1 MRVALKAMVVCMV
14 LGGLPLPAGAADAPK
29 ANEPVIDIS
38 DVDRFYRLYERT
50 QGQPTAEQLQ
60 RDYLD
65 GGSAGLH
72 QFAKARRIT
81 GEAIAA
87 NLARNPQVY
96 VDARRCMAVLPASRA
111 RLKASLQ
118 KLVELYPEA
127 RVPAV
132 TIAVGRGKPVGTAS
146 ADTGVQ
152 IGLEALCATDWIN
165 PDVEDRFVYVIAH
178 EYVHVQQLP
187 AFVETEQATVLESA
201 LMEGAAE
208 FVGELISGEVAYLH
222 LKHNTKG
229 LEKAIETKFQADMDK
244 RDLSDWIYNS
254 KPGNP
259 GDLGYWVGYRI
270 VKAYYRNA
278 SDKRQA
284 LRDIIGLRDARQF
297 LARSGWQPGMDL
309 R

>member
-1 MRVALKAMVVCMV
+1 MRLALMAVMVCAV
-14 LGGLPLPAGAADAPK
+14 LGATTSQGWAADAK
-29 ANEPVIDIS
+29 AGDPVVDID
-38 DVDRFYRLYERT
+38 DVERFYRLYDSV
-50 QGQPTAEQLQ
+50 QGHPSAEQLQ

-65 GGSAGLH
+65 AGSEGLH
-72 QFAKARRIT
+72 HFAKARRVT

-87 NLARNPQVY
+87 NLAKNPQAY
-96 VDARRCMAVLPASRA
+96 IDAKRCMEVLPDTRN
-111 RLKASLQ
+111 RLRASLR

-127 RVPAV
+127 RLPTV

-146 ADTGVQ
+146 AGTGVQ
-152 IGLEALCATDWIN
+152 IGLEALCATDWLN
-165 PDVEDRFVYVIAH
+165 PDLEDRFVHVIAH
-178 EYVHVQQLP
+178 EYVHVQQVP

-222 LKHNTKG
+222 LKQNTKG
-229 LEKAIETKFQADMDK
+229 QELAIETKFQADMDK

-270 VKAYYRNA
+270 VKSYYQNA

-284 LRDIIGLRDARQF
+284 LRDIIGLQDARAF
-297 LARSGWQPGMDL
+297 LARSGWRPGIEL

>member
-1 MRVALKAMVVCMV
+1 MRLALMAVMVCAV
-14 LGGLPLPAGAADAPK
+14 LGATTSQGWAADAK
-29 ANEPVIDIS
+29 AGDPVVDID
-38 DVDRFYRLYERT
+38 DVERFYRLYDSV
-50 QGQPTAEQLQ
+50 QGHPSAEQLQ

-65 GGSAGLH
+65 AGSEGLH
-72 QFAKARRIT
+72 HFAKARRIT

-87 NLARNPQVY
+87 NLAKNPQAY
-96 VDARRCMAVLPASRA
+96 IDAKRCMEVLPDTRN
-111 RLKASLQ
+111 RLRASLR

-127 RVPAV
+127 RLPTV

-152 IGLEALCATDWIN
+152 IGLEALCATDWLN
-165 PDVEDRFVYVIAH
+165 PDLEDRFVHVIAH
-178 EYVHVQQLP
+178 EYVHVQQVP

-201 LMEGAAE
+201 LTEGAAE

-222 LKHNTKG
+222 LKQNTKG
-229 LEKAIETKFQADMDK
+229 QELAIETKFQADMDK
-244 RDLSDWIYNS
+244 RDLSEWIYNS

-270 VKAYYRNA
+270 VKSYYQNA

-284 LRDIIGLRDARQF
+284 LRDIIGLQDARAF
-297 LARSGWQPGMDL
+297 LARSGWRPGIEL

>member
-1 MRVALKAMVVCMV
+1 MRMAFKAMVVCMA
-14 LGGLPLPAGAADAPK
+14 LGGLPPHAGAADVPK
-29 ANEPVIDIS
+29 TNEPVIDIS
-38 DVDRFYRLYERT
+38 DVDRFYRLYEHT

-72 QFAKARRIT
+72 QFAKVRRIT

-87 NLARNPQVY
+87 NLARNPQAY
-96 VDARRCMAVLPASRA
+96 VDARRCMAVLPATRT
-111 RLKASLQ
+111 RLKAALQ
-118 KLVELYPEA
+118 KLVELYSQA
-127 RVPAV
+127 RLPAV

-146 ADTGVQ
+146 ADSGVQ
-152 IGLEALCATDWIN
+152 IGLEALCATDWLN
-165 PDVEDRFVYVIAH
+165 PDVEDRFVHVIAH
-178 EYVHVQQLP
+178 EYVHVQQEP
-187 AFVETEQATVLESA
+187 AFVGTEQATVLESA

-222 LKHNTKG
+222 LKHSTQG
-229 LEKAIETKFQADMDK
+229 QEKAIETRFEADMDK

-297 LARSGWQPGMDL
+297 LARSGWRPGMEL

>member
-1 MRVALKAMVVCMV
+1 MRLALMAVMVCAV
-14 LGGLPLPAGAADAPK
+14 LGATTSQGWAADAK
-29 ANEPVIDIS
+29 AGDPVVDID
-38 DVDRFYRLYERT
+38 DVERFYRLYDSV
-50 QGQPTAEQLQ
+50 QGHPSAEQLQ

-65 GGSAGLH
+65 AGSEGLH
-72 QFAKARRIT
+72 HFAKARRIT

-87 NLARNPQVY
+87 NLAKNPQAY
-96 VDARRCMAVLPASRA
+96 IDAKRCMEVLPDTRN
-111 RLKASLQ
+111 RLRASLR

-127 RVPAV
+127 RLPTV

-152 IGLEALCATDWIN
+152 IGLEALCATDWLN
-165 PDVEDRFVYVIAH
+165 PDLEDRFVHVIAH
-178 EYVHVQQLP
+178 EYVHVQQVP

-222 LKHNTKG
+222 LKQNTKG
-229 LEKAIETKFQADMDK
+229 QELAIETKFQADMDK

-270 VKAYYRNA
+270 VKSYYQNA

-284 LRDIIGLRDARQF
+284 LRDIIGLQDARAF
-297 LARSGWQPGMDL
+297 LARSGWQPGIEL

>member
-1 MRVALKAMVVCMV
+1 MRLALMAVMVCAV
-14 LGGLPLPAGAADAPK
+14 LGATTSQGWAADAK
-29 ANEPVIDIS
+29 AGDPVVDID
-38 DVDRFYRLYERT
+38 DVERFYRLYDSV
-50 QGQPTAEQLQ
+50 QGHPSAEQLQ

-65 GGSAGLH
+65 AGSEGLH
-72 QFAKARRIT
+72 HFAKARRIT

-87 NLARNPQVY
+87 NLAKNPQAY
-96 VDARRCMAVLPASRA
+96 IDAKRCMEVLPDTRN
-111 RLKASLQ
+111 RLRASLR

-127 RVPAV
+127 RLPTV

-152 IGLEALCATDWIN
+152 IGLEALCATDWLN
-165 PDVEDRFVYVIAH
+165 PDLEDRFVHVIAH
-178 EYVHVQQLP
+178 EYVHVQQVP

-222 LKHNTKG
+222 LKQNTKG
-229 LEKAIETKFQADMDK
+229 QELAIETKFQADMDK

-270 VKAYYRNA
+270 VKSYYQNA

-284 LRDIIGLRDARQF
+284 LRDIIGLQDARAF
-297 LARSGWQPGMDL
+297 LARSGWRPGIEL

>member
-1 MRVALKAMVVCMV
+1 MRLALMAVMVCAV
-14 LGGLPLPAGAADAPK
+14 LGATTSQGWAADAE
-29 ANEPVIDIS
+29 AGDPVVDID
-38 DVDRFYRLYERT
+38 DVERFYRLYDSV
-50 QGQPTAEQLQ
+50 QGHPSAEQLQ

-65 GGSAGLH
+65 AGSEGLH
-72 QFAKARRIT
+72 HFAKARRIT

-87 NLARNPQVY
+87 NLAKNPQAY
-96 VDARRCMAVLPASRA
+96 IDAKRCMEVLPDTRN
-111 RLKASLQ
+111 RLRASLR

-127 RVPAV
+127 RLPTV

-152 IGLEALCATDWIN
+152 IGLEALCATDWLN
-165 PDVEDRFVYVIAH
+165 PDLEDRFVHVIAH
-178 EYVHVQQLP
+178 EYVHVQQVP

-222 LKHNTKG
+222 LKQNTKG
-229 LEKAIETKFQADMDK
+229 QELAIETKFQADMDK

-270 VKAYYRNA
+270 VKSYYQNA

-284 LRDIIGLRDARQF
+284 LRDIIGLQDARAF
-297 LARSGWQPGMDL
+297 LARSGWRPGIEL

>member
-1 MRVALKAMVVCMV
+1 MRLALMAVMVCAV
-14 LGGLPLPAGAADAPK
+14 LDATTSQGWAADAK
-29 ANEPVIDIS
+29 AGDPVVDID
-38 DVDRFYRLYERT
+38 DVERFYRLYDSV
-50 QGQPTAEQLQ
+50 QGHPSAEQLQ

-65 GGSAGLH
+65 AGSEGLH
-72 QFAKARRIT
+72 HFAKARRIT

-87 NLARNPQVY
+87 NLAKNPQAY
-96 VDARRCMAVLPASRA
+96 IDAKRCMEVLPDTRN
-111 RLKASLQ
+111 RLRASLR

-127 RVPAV
+127 RLPTV

-146 ADTGVQ
+146 AGTGVQ
-152 IGLEALCATDWIN
+152 IGLEALCATDWLN
-165 PDVEDRFVYVIAH
+165 PDLEDRFVHVIAH
-178 EYVHVQQLP
+178 EYVHVQQVP

-222 LKHNTKG
+222 LKQNTKG
-229 LEKAIETKFQADMDK
+229 QELAIETKFQADMDK

-270 VKAYYRNA
+270 VKSYYQNA

-284 LRDIIGLRDARQF
+284 LHDIIGLQDARAF
-297 LARSGWQPGMDL
+297 LARSGWRPGIEL

>member
-1 MRVALKAMVVCMV
+1 MRLALMAVIVGAA
-14 LGGLPLPAGAADAPK
+14 LGMAVPQGRAADAAK
-29 ANEPVIDIS
+29 AAEPVVDIG
-38 DVDRFYRLYERT
+38 DVERFYRLYDST
-50 QGQPTAEQLQ
+50 QGHPSAEQLQ

-65 GGSAGLH
+65 GGSEGLH

-87 NLARNPQVY
+87 NLVKNPQAY
-96 VDARRCMAVLPASRA
+96 VDAKRCMEVLPDTRSR
-111 RLKASLQ
+111 LTASLR

-127 RVPAV
+127 RLPTV

-165 PDVEDRFVYVIAH
+165 PDLEDRFVHVIAH
-178 EYVHVQQLP
+178 EYVHVQQVP
-187 AFVETEQATVLESA
+187 AFVQTEQATVLESA

-222 LKHNTKG
+222 LKQNTKG
-229 LEKAIETKFQADMDK
+229 QELAIETKFQADMDK

-270 VKAYYRNA
+270 VKSYYRNA

-284 LRDIIGLRDARQF
+284 LRDIIGLQDARAF
-297 LARSGWQPGMDL
+297 LARSGWRPGIEL

>member
-1 MRVALKAMVVCMV
+1 MRLALMAVMVCAV
-14 LGGLPLPAGAADAPK
+14 LGATTSQGWAADAK
-29 ANEPVIDIS
+29 AGDPVVDID
-38 DVDRFYRLYERT
+38 DVERFYRLYDSV
-50 QGQPTAEQLQ
+50 QGHPSAEQLQ

-65 GGSAGLH
+65 AGSEGLRH
-72 QFAKARRIT
+72 FAKARRIT

-87 NLARNPQVY
+87 NLAKNPQAY
-96 VDARRCMAVLPASRA
+96 IDAKRCMEVLPDTRN
-111 RLKASLQ
+111 RLRASLR

-127 RVPAV
+127 RLPTV

-152 IGLEALCATDWIN
+152 IGLEALCATDWLN
-165 PDVEDRFVYVIAH
+165 PDLEDRFVHVIAH
-178 EYVHVQQLP
+178 EYVHVQQVP

-222 LKHNTKG
+222 LKQNTKG
-229 LEKAIETKFQADMDK
+229 QELAIETKFQADMDK

-270 VKAYYRNA
+270 VKSYYQNA

-284 LRDIIGLRDARQF
+284 LRDIIGLQDARAF
-297 LARSGWQPGMDL
+297 LARSGWRPGIEL

>member
-1 MRVALKAMVVCMV
+1 MRLALMAVMVCAV
-14 LGGLPLPAGAADAPK
+14 LGATTSQGWAADAK
-29 ANEPVIDIS
+29 AGDPVVDID
-38 DVDRFYRLYERT
+38 DVERFYRLYDSV
-50 QGQPTAEQLQ
+50 QGHPSAEQLQ

-65 GGSAGLH
+65 AGSEGLH
-72 QFAKARRIT
+72 HFAKARRIT

-87 NLARNPQVY
+87 NLAKNPQAY
-96 VDARRCMAVLPASRA
+96 IDAKRCMEVLPDTRN
-111 RLKASLQ
+111 RLRASLR

-127 RVPAV
+127 RLPTV

-152 IGLEALCATDWIN
+152 IGLEALCATDWLN
-165 PDVEDRFVYVIAH
+165 PDLEDRFVHVIAH
-178 EYVHVQQLP
+178 EYVHVQQVP

-222 LKHNTKG
+222 LKQNTKG
-229 LEKAIETKFQADMDK
+229 QELAIETKFQTDMDK

-270 VKAYYRNA
+270 VKSYYQNA

-284 LRDIIGLRDARQF
+284 LRDIIGLQDARAF
-297 LARSGWQPGMDL
+297 LARSGWRPGIEL

>member
-1 MRVALKAMVVCMV
+1 MRLALMAVMVCAV
-14 LGGLPLPAGAADAPK
+14 LGATTSQGWAADAK
-29 ANEPVIDIS
+29 AGDPVVDID
-38 DVDRFYRLYERT
+38 DVERFYRLYDSV
-50 QGQPTAEQLQ
+50 QGHPSAEQLQ

-65 GGSAGLH
+65 AGSEGLH
-72 QFAKARRIT
+72 HFAKARRIT

-87 NLARNPQVY
+87 NLAKNPQAY
-96 VDARRCMAVLPASRA
+96 IDAKRCMEVLPDTRN
-111 RLKASLQ
+111 RLRASLR

-127 RVPAV
+127 RLPTV

-152 IGLEALCATDWIN
+152 IGLEALCATDWLN
-165 PDVEDRFVYVIAH
+165 PDLEDRFVHVIAH
-178 EYVHVQQLP
+178 EYVHVQQVP

-222 LKHNTKG
+222 LKQNTKG
-229 LEKAIETKFQADMDK
+229 QELAIETKFQTDIDK

-270 VKAYYRNA
+270 VKSYYQNA

-284 LRDIIGLRDARQF
+284 LRDIIGLQDARAF
-297 LARSGWQPGMDL
+297 LARSGWRPGIEL

>member
-1 MRVALKAMVVCMV
+1 MRLALMAVMVCAV
-14 LGGLPLPAGAADAPK
+14 LGATTSQGWAADAK
-29 ANEPVIDIS
+29 AGDPVVDID
-38 DVDRFYRLYERT
+38 DVERFYRLYDSV
-50 QGQPTAEQLQ
+50 QGHPSAEQLQ

-65 GGSAGLH
+65 AGSEGLH
-72 QFAKARRIT
+72 HFAKARRIT

-87 NLARNPQVY
+87 NLAKNPQAY
-96 VDARRCMAVLPASRA
+96 IDAKRCMEVLPDTRN
-111 RLKASLQ
+111 RLRASLR

-127 RVPAV
+127 RLPTV

-146 ADTGVQ
+146 ADNGVQ
-152 IGLEALCATDWIN
+152 IGLEALCATDWLN
-165 PDVEDRFVYVIAH
+165 PDLEDRFVHVIAH
-178 EYVHVQQLP
+178 EYVHVQQVP

-222 LKHNTKG
+222 LKQNTKG
-229 LEKAIETKFQADMDK
+229 QELAIETKFQTDMDK

-270 VKAYYRNA
+270 VKSYYQNA

-284 LRDIIGLRDARQF
+284 LRDIIGLQDARAF
-297 LARSGWQPGMDL
+297 LARSGWRPGIEL

>member
-1 MRVALKAMVVCMV
+1 MRLALMAVMVCAT
-14 LGGLPLPAGAADAPK
+14 LGVTAPQGWAADAK
-29 ANEPVIDIS
+29 AGDPVVDIS
-38 DVDRFYRLYERT
+38 DVERFYRLYDSA
-50 QGQPTAEQLQ
+50 QGHPSAEQLQ

-65 GGSAGLH
+65 DGSDGLH

-87 NLARNPQVY
+87 NLAKNPQAY
-96 VDARRCMAVLPASRA
+96 VDAKRCIEVLPDTRS
-111 RLKASLQ
+111 RLKASLR

-127 RVPAV
+127 RLPTV

-165 PDVEDRFVYVIAH
+165 PDLEDRFVHVIAH
-178 EYVHVQQLP
+178 EYVHVQQVP

-222 LKHNTKG
+222 LKQNTKG
-229 LEKAIETKFQADMDK
+229 QELAIETKFQADMDK

-278 SDKRQA
+278 SDKQQA
-284 LRDIIGLRDARQF
+284 LHDIIGLQDARAF
-297 LARSGWQPGMDL
+297 LARSGWRPGIEL

>member
-1 MRVALKAMVVCMV
+1 MRLALMAVMVCAV
-14 LGGLPLPAGAADAPK
+14 LGATASQGWAADAK
-29 ANEPVIDIS
+29 AGDPVVDID
-38 DVDRFYRLYERT
+38 DVERFYRLYDSV
-50 QGQPTAEQLQ
+50 QGHPSAEQLQ

-65 GGSAGLH
+65 AGSEGLH
-72 QFAKARRIT
+72 HFAKARRIT

-87 NLARNPQVY
+87 NLAKNPQAY
-96 VDARRCMAVLPASRA
+96 IDAKRCMEVLPDTRN
-111 RLKASLQ
+111 RLRASLR

-127 RVPAV
+127 RLPTV

-146 ADTGVQ
+146 AGTGVQ
-152 IGLEALCATDWIN
+152 IGLEALCATDWLN
-165 PDVEDRFVYVIAH
+165 PDLEDRFVHVIAH
-178 EYVHVQQLP
+178 EYVHVQQVP

-222 LKHNTKG
+222 LKQNTKG
-229 LEKAIETKFQADMDK
+229 QELAIETKFQADMDK

-270 VKAYYRNA
+270 VKSYYRNA

-284 LRDIIGLRDARQF
+284 LRDIIGLQDARAF
-297 LARSGWQPGMDL
+297 LARSGWRPGIEL

>member
-1 MRVALKAMVVCMV
+1 MRVAFKAMVVCV
-14 LGGLPLPAGAADAPK
+14 ALASVAPQAGAADAAK
-29 ANEPVIDIS
+29 AGEPVIDTG
-38 DVDRFYRLYERT
+38 DVERFYQLYERT
-50 QGQPTAEQLQ
+50 HGQPTAEQLQ
-60 RDYLD
+60 KDYLD

-87 NLARNPQVY
+87 NLAKHPQAY
-96 VDARRCMAVLPASRA
+96 VDAKRCMAALPDTRV
-111 RLKASLQ
+111 RLKASLR
-118 KLVELYPEA
+118 KLVELYPDA
-127 RVPAV
+127 RLPAV

-165 PDVEDRFVYVIAH
+165 PDVEDRFVHVIAH
-178 EYVHVQQLP
+178 EYVHVQQVP

-229 LEKAIETKFQADMDK
+229 QEKAIETKFQTDMDK

-278 SDKRQA
+278 GDKRQA
-284 LRDIIGLRDARQF
+284 LRDIIGLRDAKQF
-297 LARSGWQPGMDL
+297 LARSGWQPGMEL

>member
-1 MRVALKAMVVCMV
+1 MRLALMAVMVCAV
-14 LGGLPLPAGAADAPK
+14 LGATTSQGWAADAK
-29 ANEPVIDIS
+29 AGDPVVDID
-38 DVDRFYRLYERT
+38 DVERFYRLYDSV
-50 QGQPTAEQLQ
+50 QGHPSAEQLQ

-65 GGSAGLH
+65 AGSEGLH
-72 QFAKARRIT
+72 HFAKARRIT

-87 NLARNPQVY
+87 NLAKNPQAY
-96 VDARRCMAVLPASRA
+96 IDAKRCMEVLPDTRN
-111 RLKASLQ
+111 RLRASLR

-127 RVPAV
+127 RLPTV
-132 TIAVGRGKPVGTAS
+132 TIAVGRGKPVGTVS

-152 IGLEALCATDWIN
+152 IGLEALCATDWLN
-165 PDVEDRFVYVIAH
+165 PDLEDRFVHVIAH
-178 EYVHVQQLP
+178 EYVHVQQVP

-222 LKHNTKG
+222 LKQNTKG
-229 LEKAIETKFQADMDK
+229 QELAIETKFQADMDK

-270 VKAYYRNA
+270 VKSYYQNA

-284 LRDIIGLRDARQF
+284 LRDIIGLQDARAF
-297 LARSGWQPGMDL
+297 LARSGWRPGIEL

>member
-1 MRVALKAMVVCMV
+1 MRVAFKAMVVCV
-14 LGGLPLPAGAADAPK
+14 ALAGVAPQASAVDAPK
-29 ANEPVIDIS
+29 GGEPVIDIS
-38 DVDRFYRLYERT
+38 DVDRFYQLYDRT
-50 QGQPTAEQLQ
+50 RGQPTAEQLQ

-87 NLARNPQVY
+87 NLGRNPQVY
-96 VDARRCMAVLPASRA
+96 VDAKRCMAALPATRT

-127 RVPAV
+127 RLPAV
-132 TIAVGRGKPVGTAS
+132 TVAVGRGKPVGTAS
-146 ADTGVQ
+146 ADSGVQ
-152 IGLEALCATDWIN
+152 IGLEALCATDWLN
-165 PDVEDRFVYVIAH
+165 PDVEDRFVYVLAH
-178 EYVHVQQLP
+178 EYVHVQQAQ
-187 AFVETEQATVLESA
+187 AFLETEQATVLESA

-222 LKHNTKG
+222 LKHNTQG

-244 RDLSDWIYNS
+244 RDLSDWLYNS

-270 VKAYYRNA
+270 VKAYYQNA

-284 LRDIIGLRDARQF
+284 LRDIIGLQDARQF
-297 LARSGWQPGMDL
+297 LARSGWQPGMEL

>member
-1 MRVALKAMVVCMV
+1 MRLALMAVMVCAV
-14 LGGLPLPAGAADAPK
+14 LGATTSQGWAADAK
-29 ANEPVIDIS
+29 AGDPVVDID
-38 DVDRFYRLYERT
+38 DVERFYRLYDSV
-50 QGQPTAEQLQ
+50 QGHPSAEQLQ

-65 GGSAGLH
+65 AGSEGLRH
-72 QFAKARRIT
+72 FAKARRIT

-87 NLARNPQVY
+87 NLAKNPQAY
-96 VDARRCMAVLPASRA
+96 IDAKRCMEVLPDTRN
-111 RLKASLQ
+111 RLRASLR

-127 RVPAV
+127 RLPTV

-152 IGLEALCATDWIN
+152 IGLEALCATDWLN
-165 PDVEDRFVYVIAH
+165 PDLEDRFVHVIAH
-178 EYVHVQQLP
+178 EYVHVQQVP

-222 LKHNTKG
+222 LKQNTKG
-229 LEKAIETKFQADMDK
+229 QELAIETKFQADMDK
-244 RDLSDWIYNS
+244 HDLSDWIYNS

-270 VKAYYRNA
+270 VKSYYQNA

-284 LRDIIGLRDARQF
+284 MRDIIGLQDARAF
-297 LARSGWQPGMDL
+297 LARSGWQPGIEL

>member
-1 MRVALKAMVVCMV
+1 MRLALMAVMVCAV
-14 LGGLPLPAGAADAPK
+14 LGATTSQGWAADAK
-29 ANEPVIDIS
+29 AGDPVVDID
-38 DVDRFYRLYERT
+38 DVERFYRLYDSV
-50 QGQPTAEQLQ
+50 QGHPSAEQLQ

-65 GGSAGLH
+65 AGSEGLH
-72 QFAKARRIT
+72 HFAKARRIT

-87 NLARNPQVY
+87 NLAKNPQAY
-96 VDARRCMAVLPASRA
+96 IDAKRCMEVLPDTRN
-111 RLKASLQ
+111 RLRASLR

-127 RVPAV
+127 RLPTV

-152 IGLEALCATDWIN
+152 IGLEALCATDWLN
-165 PDVEDRFVYVIAH
+165 PDLEDRFVHVIAH
-178 EYVHVQQLP
+178 EYVHVQQVP

-229 LEKAIETKFQADMDK
+229 QELAIETKFQADMDK
-244 RDLSDWIYNS
+244 HDLSDWIYNS

-270 VKAYYRNA
+270 VKSYYQNA

-284 LRDIIGLRDARQF
+284 MRDIIGLQDARAF
-297 LARSGWQPGMDL
+297 LARSGWRPGIEL